1 MEQNLCFY
9 EIPLRILTAL
19 WAEQLRESAEIN
31 FLRCLQ
37 VAKPVACKF
46 HIIYAIFLTAY
57 LWKAKIKSPSEFWVP
72 KGFCILILN
81 IFLTVQRVLQVPFV
95 SACIY
100 DFFDFQKQTFRKYFR
115 QAEKQWRHS
124 FCWNEKITKK
134 SPFRRGVNSENLRDL
149 GKVWLF
155 FDDVALIRFLSQFF
169 F

>member
-1 MEQNLCFY
+1 MPWVRK
-9 EIPLRILTAL
+9 IRG
-19 WAEQLRESAEIN
+19 RAEID
-31 FLRCLQ
+31 FYRRLQ

-46 HIIYAIFLTAY
+46 HRIYAIFLTAY
-57 LWKAKIKSPSEFWVP
+57 PRKAKIKSPSEFWVP
-72 KGFCILILN
+72 RDFCILNLN
-81 IFLTVQRVLQVPFV
+81 IFWTVQRVLQVPFV

-115 QAEKQWRHS
+115 RAEKQWRYS

-155 FDDVALIRFLSQFF
+155 FDDVVWCGFRWNFIVLFEDFLFS
-169 F
+169 